1 MTDGT
6 AEAVDAEAVGA
17 GAAASERGRERR
29 LMALLCAGHFWSHF
43 YMLTLPPLFLLLKDH
58 FAVSYAALGL
68 IMTVYHVSTGA
79 IQAPMGFLV
88 DRFGARHILIL
99 GLALNGLAIALMGV
113 VDNYMLILVFA
124 VFAGLG
130 NSVFHPAD
138 YAIMADRIHAS
149 RLGRAI
155 GIHMFAGNLGWV
167 AAPLTMTTLAALWNW
182 RIALIVVGIAGIAV
196 ALIMAVQGALLGGA
210 INAGKGAK
218 SKDTPKG
225 HSGVGLLMSPPMLA
239 FLAFFVMMAS
249 VTSGLQSFST
259 TALVNLHGISLTA
272 ANAALT
278 TFICANAAGV
288 LFGGFVSDGLKRPD
302 LAVGLL
308 LALGAVGVFLP
319 GLFDMPYPLLLA
331 CFLAIGLVSGAIR
344 PSRDMMLRQIT
355 PKSEVGKVFA
365 FMSVGLSVG
374 AAAAPLAFGRML
386 DGGVPFWVFAASA
399 GAMVAS
405 IFLGFLAQFWARRLG
420 LGAA

>member
-6 AEAVDAEAVGA
+6 AELVDAEAADVGPAA
-17 GAAASERGRERR
+17 GDRGRERR
-29 LMALLCAGHFWSHF
+29 LMALICAGHFCSHF

-99 GLALNGLAIALMGV
+99 GLALNGIAIALMGV

-124 VFAGLG
+124 VFGGLG

-138 YAIMADRIHAS
+138 YAIMADRIDAS

-182 RIALIVVGIAGIAV
+182 RIALIIVGLAGVAV
-196 ALIMAVQGALLGGA
+196 ALAMALQGGLLGGA
-210 INAGKGAK
+210 INAGKTSKG
-218 SKDTPKG
+218 KDTPKG
-225 HSGVGLLMSPPMLA
+225 HQGVGLLMSPPMLA

-278 TFICANAAGV
+278 AFICANAAGV
-288 LFGGFVSDGLKRPD
+288 LFGGFISDGLKR
-302 LAVGLL
+302 
-308 LALGAVGVFLP
+308 
-319 GLFDMPYPLLLA
+319 
-331 CFLAIGLVSGAIR
+331 
-344 PSRDMMLRQIT
+344 
-355 PKSEVGKVFA
+355 
-365 FMSVGLSVG
+365 
-374 AAAAPLAFGRML
+374 
-386 DGGVPFWVFAASA
+386 
-399 GAMVAS
+399 
-405 IFLGFLAQFWARRLG
+405 
-420 LGAA
+420 

>member
-6 AEAVDAEAVGA
+6 AEAVDVGTVPA
-17 GAAASERGRERR
+17 DRGRERR
-29 LMALLCAGHFWSHF
+29 IMALLCAGHFWSHF

-88 DRFGARHILIL
+88 DRVGARHILIL
-99 GLALNGLAIALMGV
+99 GLALNGFAIAMMGA
-113 VDNYMLILVFA
+113 VDNYYLILVFA

-138 YAIMADRIHAS
+138 YAIMADRIDAS

-182 RIALIVVGIAGIAV
+182 RVALIVVGVAGIAV
-196 ALIMAVQGALLGGA
+196 AVLMAMQGALLGGA
-210 INAGKGAK
+210 INAGGKAAKGK
-218 SKDTPKG
+218 EVPKG

-259 TALVNLHGISLTA
+259 TALVNLHGISLAA

-288 LFGGFVSDGLKRPD
+288 LCGGFVSDRLPRPD
-302 LAVGLL
+302 LAVALL
-308 LALGAVGVFLP
+308 LALGAGGVLLP
-319 GLFDMPYPLLLA
+319 GLFDLPYPLLLA

-355 PKSEVGKVFA
+355 PKSEIGKVFA

-374 AAAAPLAFGRML
+374 AAAAPLAFGKML
-386 DGGVPFWVFAASA
+386 DGDLPFWVFAASA
-399 GAMVAS
+399 GAMLMS
-405 IFLGFLAQFWARRLG
+405 ILLGFIAQLWARRLG
-420 LGAA
+420 LSGS